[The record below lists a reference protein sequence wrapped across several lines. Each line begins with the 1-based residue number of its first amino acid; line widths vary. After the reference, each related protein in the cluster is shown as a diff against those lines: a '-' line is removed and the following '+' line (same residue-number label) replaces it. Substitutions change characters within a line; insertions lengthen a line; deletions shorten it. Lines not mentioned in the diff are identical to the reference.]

1 MSDAGEARLSVYR
14 DLRPLAPDA
23 FRAAA
28 EDATDGVA
36 LTAWQAALLP
46 GRVRAALERRALVTV
61 PDFLNYARLLNT
73 GQARAMLELPGSLAR
88 SMLAGMRAGPAVAA
102 QPRRLLKGDFWLIA
116 EALVRYDLALVPG
129 AMRGGL
135 LLHPYL
141 ADFAFAFG
149 QRAFMTKFFAL
160 AGGGAGVHTQQ
171 LAMCAGCLARWNL
184 RPSAVSFLCPPG
196 HEEIAATLASV
207 RVSDHFRSTRFLGDG
222 TNLPPDLQIPET
234 LSEIW
239 PQGIDGALLQ
249 PVVPAVND
257 DPQPTSK

>member
-1 MSDAGEARLSVYR
+1 MSEAGESTLSVYR
-14 DLRPLAPDA
+14 DLRALAPGA
-23 FRAAA
+23 FPAAA
-28 EDATDGVA
+28 ENAPDGVV

-46 GRVRAALERRALVTV
+46 GRVRAALGARALVTV

-73 GQARAMLELPGSLAR
+73 GQARAMLKLPGSLGR
-88 SMLAGMRAGPAVAA
+88 SMLAGMRSGPAVAA

-149 QRAFMTKFFAL
+149 QRAFMSKFFAL

-171 LAMCAGCLARWNL
+171 LAMSAGCLARWNL

-207 RVSDHFRSTRFLGDG
+207 RASEHFKDTRFLGDG
-222 TNLPPDLQIPET
+222 TNLPADLQAPDT
-234 LSEIW
+234 LRDIW
-239 PQGIDGALLQ
+239 PASIDGALLL
-249 PVVPAVND
+249 P
-257 DPQPTSK
+257 PTAD